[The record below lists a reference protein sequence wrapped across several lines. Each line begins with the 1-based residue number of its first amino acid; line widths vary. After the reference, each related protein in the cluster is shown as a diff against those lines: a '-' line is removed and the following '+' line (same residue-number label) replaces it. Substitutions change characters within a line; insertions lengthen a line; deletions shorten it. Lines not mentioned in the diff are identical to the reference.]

1 MGRFCR
7 VLRAMVLAALI
18 VPAPAL
24 AQTPA
29 ATAATRAIER
39 GDSLRRAFR
48 TQEAIAAYRV
58 GLAEAPDDATLLWK
72 TARALATLSA
82 ETPST
87 RDDEALLAESV
98 ALSRRAVRAAPGLA
112 RAHTVLAAS
121 LGLYGSHLGHKYRV
135 RKARQV
141 IAIAREV
148 HAETQR
154 AIELDPN
161 DFGPYVILGIWHR
174 ELTVVHPLAK
184 AVARTFLGGYPD
196 VSLEES
202 ARYLERAVRLAPDDV
217 TARLELA
224 RTYLAMD
231 RDEEARGALQRVLAL
246 PAQEKLDLV
255 EQRKAR
261 ELLERI
267 G

>member
-1 MGRFCR
+1 
-7 VLRAMVLAALI
+7 MVLVMLV

-29 ATAATRAIER
+29 SEAATRAIEH

-48 TQEAIAAYRV
+48 TQEAIAVYRA
-58 GLAEAPDDATLLWK
+58 GLAETPDDATLLWK
-72 TARALATLSA
+72 TARALANLSA
-82 ETPST
+82 ETPDAG
-87 RDDEALLAESV
+87 DDVALLTDSIELA
-98 ALSRRAVRAAPGLA
+98 RRAVRVAPQLA
-112 RAHTVLAAS
+112 RAHTALAAS
-121 LGLYGSHLGHKYRV
+121 LGLYARHLGHTHRA
-135 RKARQV
+135 RKAREV

-148 HAETQR
+148 HAESQR

-161 DFGPYVILGIWHR
+161 DFGPYVILGMWHR
-174 ELTVVHPLAK
+174 ELTTMHPIAK
-184 AVARTFLGGYPD
+184 MVARTFLGGYPE
-196 VSLEES
+196 VSLEQSE
-202 ARYLERAVRLAPDDV
+202 RHLKRAVRLAPEDV

-231 RDEEARGALQRVLAL
+231 REEEARGELRRVLAL